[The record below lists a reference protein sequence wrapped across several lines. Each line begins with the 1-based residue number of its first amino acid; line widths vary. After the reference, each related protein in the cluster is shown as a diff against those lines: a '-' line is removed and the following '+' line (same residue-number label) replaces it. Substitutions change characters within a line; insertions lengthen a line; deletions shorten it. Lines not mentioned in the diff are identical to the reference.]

1 MIEEQSPD
9 LGRDFVLLT
18 GEDFGNFFGNFFTNR
33 SQLCHVPCLS
43 LLVVR

>member
-18 GEDFGNFFGNFFTNR
+18 GEDFGNFFNNR